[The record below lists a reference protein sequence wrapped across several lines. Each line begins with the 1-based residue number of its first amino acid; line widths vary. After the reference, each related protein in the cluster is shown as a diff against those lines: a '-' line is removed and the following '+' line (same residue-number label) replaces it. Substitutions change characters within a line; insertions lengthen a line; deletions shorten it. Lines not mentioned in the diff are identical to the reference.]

1 MGNTPEQA
9 AIQWWTVFKDFRSHM
24 MLLLLGF
31 LLTIN
36 VNFLTA
42 TIWALLINI
51 ILCRKFLF
59 SLPAGCATNGKSCE
73 PSTVC
78 QSEQRQLNMHRQCG
92 LADLYDRMVKVNN
105 SINLR
110 NINLDQFC
118 SNRVSTLTMIVL
130 VAIAK
135 LWKMSLVQGTNRVL
149 FLSLSILLVTM
160 YKLVM
165 LPLKV
170 LLPSMWCPRT

>member
-1 MGNTPEQA
+1 
-9 AIQWWTVFKDFRSHM
+9 
-24 MLLLLGF
+24 
-31 LLTIN
+31 
-36 VNFLTA
+36 
-42 TIWALLINI
+42 
-51 ILCRKFLF
+51 
-59 SLPAGCATNGKSCE
+59 
-73 PSTVC
+73 
-78 QSEQRQLNMHRQCG
+78 
-92 LADLYDRMVKVNN
+92 MVKVNN

-118 SNRVSTLTMIVL
+118 SNRLSTLTMIVL

-135 LWKMSLVQGTNRVL
+135 TLENECNIQGTNRVL

-170 LLPSMWCPRT
+170 LMPSVWCPRT